1 MKYAI
6 NDKHK
11 HLKNSNKNK
20 ILVFVAFFF
29 KRVHDTQSRKNGTN
43 HIIIV
48 DLEHFIIF

>member
-20 ILVFVAFFF
+20 ILVFVAFFSKEF
-29 KRVHDTQSRKNGTN
+29 MIHRAERMGQIT
-43 HIIIV
+43 
-48 DLEHFIIF
+48 

>member
-20 ILVFVAFFF
+20 ILVFVAFF
-29 KRVHDTQSRKNGTN
+29 QKNRTERMGQIT
-43 HIIIV
+43 
-48 DLEHFIIF
+48 